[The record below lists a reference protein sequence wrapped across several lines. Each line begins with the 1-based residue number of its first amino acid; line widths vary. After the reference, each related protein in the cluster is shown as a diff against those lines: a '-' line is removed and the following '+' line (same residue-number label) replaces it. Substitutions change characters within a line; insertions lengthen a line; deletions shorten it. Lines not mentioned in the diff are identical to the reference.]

1 MAELAAADANFN
13 RRVPPDRTLELA
25 DGQIAA
31 ERALLDAAAAHAR
44 GLERD
49 PTNEPKVAAP
59 AFSEGCSVFGLVD
72 QEVDVDAMSSSRAPL
87 SSVRQPLRIRFA
99 QELRRIEASQA
110 LRLLRRDELEAGRS

>member
-13 RRVPPDRTLELA
+13 RWVPPDRTLELA

-59 AFSEGCSVFGLVD
+59 AFSEG
-72 QEVDVDAMSSSRAPL
+72 
-87 SSVRQPLRIRFA
+87 
-99 QELRRIEASQA
+99 
-110 LRLLRRDELEAGRS
+110 